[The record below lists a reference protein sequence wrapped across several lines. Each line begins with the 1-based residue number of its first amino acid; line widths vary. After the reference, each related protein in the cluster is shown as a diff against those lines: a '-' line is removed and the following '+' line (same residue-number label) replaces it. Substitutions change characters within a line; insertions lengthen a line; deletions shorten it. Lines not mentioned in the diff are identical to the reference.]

1 MIAPPDPTC
10 RRDDLPHPCG
20 AGTHGKRR
28 RRLAAA
34 RCGRR
39 YKERMEAL
47 FGEALPECLRVIA
60 DPPRRLYVRGAAET
74 LAAPSVAIVGS
85 RRATRA
91 GRQFAETLAGDLAA
105 AGLVVVSGLAYG
117 IDAAAHLG
125 ALRAG
130 GGALAGGGRTVAVLG
145 SGLDRIYPRQH
156 AVLATE
162 IVDGGGALVSEYP
175 ADRSPRKHQFPERN
189 RLISGL
195 SLGVVI
201 VEATTKS
208 GSLITARMAAE
219 QGREVMAVPGP
230 VASPLSGGCHRLL
243 KSGAALI
250 ESADDVLYAVGYDTV
265 ERPRGPG
272 DSGDAAPARLAAVLE
287 QVGAE
292 TTSLD
297 HVVAATG
304 MALEAAAEA
313 LVELELLGFVAA
325 HRGGYIRRPS

>member
-1 MIAPPDPTC
+1 
-10 RRDDLPHPCG
+10 
-20 AGTHGKRR
+20 
-28 RRLAAA
+28 
-34 RCGRR
+34 
-39 YKERMEAL
+39 MEAL
-47 FGEALPECLRVIA
+47 SGEALPECLRVIP
-60 DPPRRLYVRGAAET
+60 DPPRRLYVRGVVET
-74 LAAPSVAIVGS
+74 LGAPSVAIVGS

-91 GRQFAETLAGDLAA
+91 GRQFAEALAGDLAA

-145 SGLDRIYPRQH
+145 SGLDQVYPRQH
-156 AVLATE
+156 AALAAE
-162 IVDGGGALVSEYP
+162 IVAGGGALVSEYP

-230 VASPLSGGCHRLL
+230 VVSPLSGGCHRLL

-250 ESADDVLYAVGYDTV
+250 ESADDVLYAVGYDTA
-265 ERPRGPG
+265 ERTRKEDEP
-272 DSGDAAPARLAAVLE
+272 APARLAAVLE
-287 QVGAE
+287 RVGAE
-292 TTSLD
+292 TTTLD
-297 HVVAATG
+297 QVVAATG

>member
-1 MIAPPDPTC
+1 
-10 RRDDLPHPCG
+10 
-20 AGTHGKRR
+20 
-28 RRLAAA
+28 
-34 RCGRR
+34 
-39 YKERMEAL
+39 MEAL
-47 FGEALPECLRVIA
+47 AMEALPERLRVIP
-60 DPPRRLYVRGAAET
+60 DPPRRLYVQGAVDVLEVPA
-74 LAAPSVAIVGS
+74 VAIVGS

-91 GRQFAETLAGDLAA
+91 GRQFAERLAEDLAA
-105 AGLVVVSGLAYG
+105 AGLAVVSGLAYG
-117 IDAAAHLG
+117 IDGAAHYG

-130 GGALAGGGRTVAVLG
+130 DGAPGAGRTVAVLG
-145 SGLDRIYPRQH
+145 SGLGQVYPRQH
-156 AVLATE
+156 AGLAAE
-162 IVDGGGALVSEYP
+162 IVESGGALVSEYP
-175 ADRSPRKHQFPERN
+175 ADRGPRKHQFPERN

-250 ESADDVLYAVGYDTV
+250 ESADDVLFAIGYDAV
-265 ERPRGPG
+265 ERGAQG
-272 DSGDAAPARLAAVLE
+272 GDAPPARLAAVLE

-292 TTSLD
+292 ATTLD
-297 HVVAATG
+297 QVVAATG
-304 MALEAAAEA
+304 LALETAAEG